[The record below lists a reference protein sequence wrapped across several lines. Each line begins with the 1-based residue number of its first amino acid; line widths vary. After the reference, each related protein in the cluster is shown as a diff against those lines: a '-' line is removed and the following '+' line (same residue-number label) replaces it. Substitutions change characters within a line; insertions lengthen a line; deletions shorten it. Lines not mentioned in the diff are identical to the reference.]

1 MKSFHKCIRKSKRK
15 IKGRSSAM
23 EMKMKVVLVLCIVV
37 LIQTE
42 VALAAVFTVGGSAG
56 WTFNTVGWPKGK
68 RFRAGDILAFNY
80 PSGAHN
86 VVAVN
91 KDGYNKCSTPRGA
104 KVYTKGGDR
113 VKLVKGQNYFI
124 CNFAGHCESGMKI
137 SVFAM

>member
-1 MKSFHKCIRKSKRK
+1 
-15 IKGRSSAM
+15 M
-23 EMKMKVVLVLCIVV
+23 EMNMQMVFVLCIVV

-42 VALAAVFTVGGSAG
+42 MAHAVEYKVGDSGG

-68 RFRAGDILAFNY
+68 RFRAGDILTFNY
-80 PSGAHN
+80 PNGAHN

-104 KVYTKGGDR
+104 KVYSKGGDK

-124 CNFAGHCESGMKI
+124 CNYAGHCESGMKI